1 MFGALGL
8 IGFLVA
14 IVMYFVWRL
23 WVEMRGVEWKPR
35 GHWEARTTAS
45 DGYLATFPPVS
56 RRRRVFAGIV
66 VVVVIVG
73 VICLP
78 DVGARPSGT
87 RRAGPAH
94 KPNRDAW
101 LPPERHVEHR
111 GAANDHPR
119 PSRSELLREEGQHQ
133 LDQLSHPPSSI
144 RGQSLT
150 PAVPSPL
157 FVDRLSTDG
166 R

>member
-73 VICLP
+73 VIVFLMW
-78 DVGARPSGT
+78 GLG
-87 RRAGPAH
+87 RREHVGPAPPTSPTATH
-94 KPNRDAW
+94 GYRPNA
-101 LPPERHVEHR
+101 
-111 GAANDHPR
+111 
-119 PSRSELLREEGQHQ
+119 
-133 LDQLSHPPSSI
+133 
-144 RGQSLT
+144 T
-150 PAVPSPL
+150 
-157 FVDRLSTDG
+157 
-166 R
+166 